1 MDSFFS
7 IQKLSATGAFCPE
20 RKAFFIS
27 ISRSLPLMQPEL
39 NPHPASRCPF
49 CGATKAVVTW
59 RFCSQWC
66 RDYADITPRIK
77 WKAPNAPLGEV
88 EPEKAY

>member
-1 MDSFFS
+1 
-7 IQKLSATGAFCPE
+7 
-20 RKAFFIS
+20 
-27 ISRSLPLMQPEL
+27 MQPEP

-49 CGATKAVVTW
+49 CGATKAIVTW

-66 RDYADITPRIK
+66 RDFAGITPRIK

-88 EPEKAY
+88 EPGKAY

>member
-1 MDSFFS
+1 
-7 IQKLSATGAFCPE
+7 
-20 RKAFFIS
+20 
-27 ISRSLPLMQPEL
+27 MQPQP

-66 RDYADITPRIK
+66 RDYSAITPRIK

-88 EPEKAY
+88 DPEKAF